1 MNFSIKKSIL
11 IFSLVVFCCEF
22 KANAQTSAT
31 NDSTS
36 ELTIYTMPTLHPLDW
51 SSPASLYKSMKNCYL
66 KTITQS
72 DNYLLGHV
80 AVKLKTPLLPK
91 PLLVAQAS
99 ASARER
105 IDLVLNQKVGFGI
118 MGITLKGRLETEA
131 ELNHK
136 LNVYTKREKLAF
148 IKYKISLKAA
158 QRILDFLQHY
168 STKTNNNFAPCDFYG
183 GAFWPRY
190 HNEGAGCSAFGITLL
205 ELANVLPPEANEW
218 KIDVNIPMSIIGG
231 EINQYKKIRNRTIK
245 KTNSWYTGNGK
256 ANIDYIRYFVY
267 EPSIMFDWILNKRK
281 SVDSIY
287 KPITENGAPG
297 LIVDASNQK
306 IDDTEAIFVERPEP
320 NLFIDYFYK
329 RIDVK

>member
-1 MNFSIKKSIL
+1 MNFSIKKSTL
-11 IFSLVVFCCEF
+11 IFSLVIFCFVFR
-22 KANAQTSAT
+22 ANAQTSAT

-36 ELTIYTMPTLHPLDW
+36 ELTIYAMPTLHPLDW
-51 SSPASLYKSMKNCYL
+51 SSPASLYKSMRKCYL
-66 KTITQS
+66 KTITLS

-136 LNVYTKREKLAF
+136 LSVYTKREKLAF
-148 IKYKISLKAA
+148 IKYKISHKAA
-158 QRILDFLQHY
+158 QRILDFLNNY
-168 STKTNNNFAPCDFYG
+168 STKTNGRFAPCDFYG

-205 ELANVLPPEANEW
+205 ELANALPPEANEW
-218 KIDVNIPMSIIGG
+218 KIDVNIPMNIIGG
-231 EINQYKKIRNRTIK
+231 EINQNKKIKNRTIK

-256 ANIDYIRYFVY
+256 MNSDYIRYFVY
-267 EPSIMFDWILNKRK
+267 EPSIMFDWILDKYK
-281 SVDSIY
+281 SDDSTY
-287 KPITENGAPG
+287 RPITENGAPG
-297 LIVDASNQK
+297 LIVDASTQE
-306 IDDTEAIFVERPEP
+306 IDETQDIFYQRPEP

-329 RIDVK
+329 RIEVK

>member
-80 AVKLKTPLLPK
+80 AIMLKSPLLPK

-105 IDLVLNQKVGFGI
+105 IDLVLNQKVGFG
-118 MGITLKGRLETEA
+118 
-131 ELNHK
+131 H
-136 LNVYTKREKLAF
+136 
-148 IKYKISLKAA
+148 
-158 QRILDFLQHY
+158 Q
-168 STKTNNNFAPCDFYG
+168 
-183 GAFWPRY
+183 
-190 HNEGAGCSAFGITLL
+190 
-205 ELANVLPPEANEW
+205 
-218 KIDVNIPMSIIGG
+218 
-231 EINQYKKIRNRTIK
+231 
-245 KTNSWYTGNGK
+245 
-256 ANIDYIRYFVY
+256 
-267 EPSIMFDWILNKRK
+267 
-281 SVDSIY
+281 
-287 KPITENGAPG
+287 
-297 LIVDASNQK
+297 
-306 IDDTEAIFVERPEP
+306 
-320 NLFIDYFYK
+320 
-329 RIDVK
+329 